1 VTETRAG
8 GANQN
13 AGGIYT
19 ALVITRLA
27 EEDKRGSSLQARG
40 VAVVTTSG
48 TLVTLL
54 VALTQ
59 FRVGGKVLPNL
70 PTASR
75 WLFAISIT
83 AFVAAAFGGLMAN
96 FPRALVRPRLSNLV
110 DLIKSEWSAPATTAE
125 KPVAL
130 ARARQLQELET
141 ANDHVARAVF
151 AGLIAEVL
159 AVALA
164 AAAMLVALSQ
174 G

>member
-1 VTETRAG
+1 VTEPRSGDANRSAG
-8 GANQN
+8 V
-13 AGGIYT
+13 IYS
-19 ALVITRLA
+19 ALVITRLT
-27 EEDKRGSSLQARG
+27 EEDKRGSSLQTRG

-54 VALTQ
+54 VALSQ

-70 PTASR
+70 PAASR
-75 WLFAISIT
+75 WLFAIAIT
-83 AFVAAAFGGLMAN
+83 AFVAAAFSGLMAN
-96 FPRALVRPRLSNLV
+96 LPRALVRPHLSSLV
-110 DLIKSEWSAPATTAE
+110 DLIKSEWSAPASAAE

-141 ANDHVARAVF
+141 ANDRVARAVF
-151 AGLIAEVL
+151 AGLVAEVL

-164 AAAMLVALSQ
+164 ATAVLVALAQ

>member
-1 VTETRAG
+1 VTETRSG
-8 GANQN
+8 DANRS

-19 ALVITRLA
+19 ALVVTRLA

-75 WLFAISIT
+75 WLFAIAIT
-83 AFVAAAFGGLMAN
+83 AFVAAAVGGLLAN

-110 DLIKSEWSAPATTAE
+110 DLIESQWTTPPAAAE

-141 ANDHVARAVF
+141 ANDKVAWAVF

-164 AAAMLVALSQ
+164 AAAVLVALAQ